1 MTTCVVCTVREGE
14 TPHESAEGWLTC
26 WRGYARMASAL
37 RIIPE
42 LCEELGSL
50 GYVQRDTR
58 DGTRAERVGGKLSED
73 GRIIRVP
80 SVADPVANGLPAGP
94 LNGSKGAPRVSGST
108 ERPTPIRIDP
118 TDLLGPS
125 RPGSLPIAATGYYA
139 ADQIGYLAVAT
150 ELEFWARD
158 WAEERRERSPLPTV
172 RLLAGWLLDRL
183 EWACGHHYALDEFAH
198 KLTAIRTA
206 LTAEAGRFDARPD
219 PLNAPCPDCHHLT
232 MAWDVDIERALCVG
246 DTGCAGLMTREEYVA
261 YSQRLIKENPS

>member
-1 MTTCVVCTVREGE
+1 MTCVVCTVREGE

-37 RIIPE
+37 RTIPE

-50 GYVQRDTR
+50 GYVMR
-58 DGTRAERVGGKLSED
+58 DGPGAKVLYPAGHEHAGEPVQH
-73 GRIIRVP
+73 
-80 SVADPVANGLPAGP
+80 ADPVAFGLPAGP
-94 LNGSKGAPRVSGST
+94 VGVPKVTPKVGGSR
-108 ERPTPIRIDP
+108 ERSTPIRIDP
-118 TDLLGPS
+118 TDLLSPS
-125 RPGSLPIAATGYYA
+125 RPASLPLHASGVYLS
-139 ADQIGYLAVAT
+139 DQIGYLAVAT

-172 RLLAGWLLDRL
+172 PVLCAWLLDRL
-183 EWACGHHYALDEFAH
+183 DWACTHHYALDEFAG
-198 KLTAIRTA
+198 KLAAIRTA

-219 PLNAPCPDCHHLT
+219 PLNAPCPDCGHLT

-261 YSQRLIKENPS
+261 YSHRLIKENPS